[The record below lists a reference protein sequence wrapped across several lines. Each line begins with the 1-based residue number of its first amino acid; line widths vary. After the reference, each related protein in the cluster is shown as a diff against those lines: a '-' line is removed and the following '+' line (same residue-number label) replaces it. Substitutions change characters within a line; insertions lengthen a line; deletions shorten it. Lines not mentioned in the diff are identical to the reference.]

1 MSCGSWRRRPPRRR
15 RAMTGWRQASASPAG
30 AAGDSSTG
38 RCCAGPSGLP
48 GPWWP
53 RSPSAISA
61 PSPSSARPTP
71 RPCRCS
77 SISSSRPIAWMQPR
91 SPPCCSWLWRSA
103 ASSSSSAWSEGP
115 SVAEP
120 MLELAEATFRY
131 EDLVMRF
138 DLRVERGECVA
149 VIGPSGAGKSTMLAL
164 IAGFEAPLS
173 GRIRIEGSDVT
184 ALPPARRPVTSLFQE
199 HNLFPHLSAAENVGL
214 GIDPGLR
221 LDAAARASVSAALD
235 HVGLAGFEARL
246 PGQLS
251 GGERQRVAL
260 ARSLVRNRPLLLL
273 DEPFAALGPAQRREM
288 LDLVNA
294 LARDLG

>member
-1 MSCGSWRRRPPRRR
+1 M
-15 RAMTGWRQASASPAG
+15 
-30 AAGDSSTG
+30 
-38 RCCAGPSGLP
+38 
-48 GPWWP
+48 
-53 RSPSAISA
+53 
-61 PSPSSARPTP
+61 
-71 RPCRCS
+71 
-77 SISSSRPIAWMQPR
+77 
-91 SPPCCSWLWRSA
+91 
-103 ASSSSSAWSEGP
+103 
-115 SVAEP
+115 AEP
-120 MLELAEATFRY
+120 MLELAEVTFRY

-184 ALPPARRPVTSLFQE
+184 SLPPARRPVTSLFQE
-199 HNLFPHLSAAENVGL
+199 HNLFPHLTAAENVGL

-221 LDAAARASVSAALD
+221 LDAAARARVSAALD
-235 HVGLAGFEARL
+235 HVGLTGFEARL

-294 LARDLG
+294 LGRDLGAIALFGTPNTATLPLLIYQQLAAYRLDAAAVTALLLVALALGGFVLIERLVGGPEHG

>member
-1 MSCGSWRRRPPRRR
+1 M
-15 RAMTGWRQASASPAG
+15 
-30 AAGDSSTG
+30 
-38 RCCAGPSGLP
+38 
-48 GPWWP
+48 
-53 RSPSAISA
+53 
-61 PSPSSARPTP
+61 
-71 RPCRCS
+71 
-77 SISSSRPIAWMQPR
+77 
-91 SPPCCSWLWRSA
+91 
-103 ASSSSSAWSEGP
+103 
-115 SVAEP
+115 AEP
-120 MLELAEATFRY
+120 MLELAEVSFRY

-173 GRIRIEGSDVT
+173 GRIRIEGADVT
-184 ALPPARRPVTSLFQE
+184 GLPPARRPVTSLFQE
-199 HNLFPHLSAAENVGL
+199 HNLFPHLTAAENVGL

-221 LDAAARASVSAALD
+221 LDAASRARVSAALD

-260 ARSLVRNRPLLLL
+260 ARSLVRKRPLLLL

-288 LDLVNA
+288 LDLVKA
-294 LARDLG
+294 LGRDLGFTLLFVSHQPEDARHAASRVLFVEDGRILCDGPTAAIFAPPLAPPLAAYLGIDEPGKG